1 MFELK
6 EKLNNMF
13 YLINQKAT
21 FSKKKVK
28 KQKKNKKKKKRK
40 KETNLEKNLQL
51 N

>member
-21 FSKKKVK
+21 FSKKQV
-28 KQKKNKKKKKRK
+28 KKKKRKKERK

>member
-13 YLINQKAT
+13 YLKNQKGT
-21 FSKKKVK
+21 FSKKQV
-28 KQKKNKKKKKRK
+28 KKKKKKRKKERK

>member
-21 FSKKKVK
+21 FSKKQV
-28 KQKKNKKKKKRK
+28 KKKKKKKKERK
-40 KETNLEKNLQL
+40 KERN
-51 N
+51 